1 MNIKTKFSLGDRVF
15 IIQKQGKK
23 EWIPC
28 AACKGKGGVVVEYTQ
43 FTCTSCWGKN
53 GRYGWSFEE
62 WAVVYRNTEVGKV
75 SIEKYSEEYY
85 QQNPA
90 YRDKEIKYMVTAT
103 GIGSG
108 SIWYEQDIFK
118 TLKEAE
124 EECNKRNEEESKQRE
139 K

>member
-1 MNIKTKFSLGDRVF
+1 MNIETKFSLGDRVF
-15 IIQKQGKK
+15 IIQKQGKE

-28 AACKGKGGVVVEYTQ
+28 AACKGKGGVIIEDTH
-43 FTCTSCWGKN
+43 FTCTSCYGKK
-53 GRYGWSFEE
+53 GRNDWSFNE
-62 WAVVYRNTEVGKV
+62 WSVAFRNTRVGKV
-75 SIEKYSEEYY
+75 YIEKYFEEYY
-85 QQNPA
+85 QKNPQ

-103 GIGSG
+103 GVGDG

-139 K
+139 V